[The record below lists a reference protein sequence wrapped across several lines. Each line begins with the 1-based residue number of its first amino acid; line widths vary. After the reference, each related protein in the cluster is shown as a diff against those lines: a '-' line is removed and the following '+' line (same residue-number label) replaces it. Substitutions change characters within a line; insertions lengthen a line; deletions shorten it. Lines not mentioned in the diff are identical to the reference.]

1 LIHNAGEFA
10 IEKYESIAKDKRA
23 VQGIVQ
29 LLDKEVIRI
38 VAGAQP
44 RAMARSSITRPSS
57 QIGNSPGRSHTLHHD
72 AGVALNHFSQGLSQN
87 DGGVT
92 TDLMDLSMAIS
103 MPMRIADDAWS
114 PALADEIGWDWGD
127 FSQLFTES
135 QPTVSE
141 AVGAP
146 GDSVTQGSANSYGR

>member
-10 IEKYESIAKDKRA
+10 VEKYESIAKDKRA
-23 VQGIVQ
+23 AQGIVQ
-29 LLDKEVIRI
+29 VLDKEVIRI

-44 RAMARSSITRPSS
+44 RAMERSSITRPSS
-57 QIGNSPGRSHTLHHD
+57 HIGNSPGRSHIAHHD
-72 AGVALNHFSQGLSQN
+72 AGAALNHSPQGLSQS
-87 DGGVT
+87 DGGVA

-135 QPTVSE
+135 QPTLAE

-146 GDSVTQGSANSYGR
+146 ENPATQGPTNCYRG